1 MYIFCKECFTGILN
15 EYILPNSKK
24 ISNVDNNNRLFT
36 TSIAVGI
43 LRENYFKH
51 NNSKHANQ
59 VFVHINSSKIQIFW
73 SRFGDRVWSVVEGIQ
88 EIFASYKQYYFWI
101 LDMFFWLAIPMILH
115 NKIWYNDS
123 DIYLHMYIK
132 KYF

>member
-15 EYILPNSKK
+15 EYIFLPNSKK
-24 ISNVDNNNRLFT
+24 ICNVDNNSRLFT

-59 VFVHINSSKIQIFW
+59 VFVHKKSSKIQIFW

-101 LDMFFWLAIPMILH
+101 LDMLFWFEISTI
-115 NKIWYNDS
+115 NS
-123 DIYLHMYIK
+123 DIYLHMYIENNFEI
-132 KYF
+132 YPHW

>member
-101 LDMFFWLAIPMILH
+101 LDMLFWFEISTI
-115 NKIWYNDS
+115 NS
-123 DIYLHMYIK
+123 DINLHMYIENNFRI
-132 KYF
+132 YPH

>member
-1 MYIFCKECFTGILN
+1 MPVHYIFCKECFTGILN

-51 NNSKHANQ
+51 NNSKHTNQ
-59 VFVHINSSKIQIFW
+59 VFVHINSSKIQIF
-73 SRFGDRVWSVVEGIQ
+73 
-88 EIFASYKQYYFWI
+88 
-101 LDMFFWLAIPMILH
+101 
-115 NKIWYNDS
+115 
-123 DIYLHMYIK
+123 
-132 KYF
+132 